1 MFLVLFSVATI
12 TLLILLYL
20 KWKKATKYWAKLNV
34 PHTPPHFI
42 LGSLTFL
49 TKMNAADWMKERYI
63 RFKKAPYI
71 GIWLFWRPALIINDP
86 EIAKRILVKDAENF
100 RDRFLSHSQK
110 DHMGGL
116 NLFTVT
122 EPMWSAVRSKLTIA
136 FTTSKL
142 KSFHPLV
149 RTKAKELCQRLQ
161 QETDKKRDIDMRD
174 IFTDYTSDIM
184 GAGAFGIECNA
195 TLTADGPIRD
205 CARGFIAYNP
215 YRGLCHTC
223 IFFFPELVDIFRFT
237 FFPKD
242 IEDYFRKLFSI
253 ILKQDAKDDEMISSD
268 LLAAQ
273 GAVFVQ
279 AGVDSSANTLTFLF
293 YELAYLSKC
302 QEKLYQEIK
311 DIKEK
316 LDGKHFDLES
326 LAQAKY
332 LNGCI
337 KETLRKYSPLG
348 WLPRAAKNDYKIDE
362 NLTIPAQMP
371 VYVNGIGMQ
380 YDPDYFPEP
389 DKFIPER
396 FLPENEK
403 NIVPFTYFPFGEG
416 PRNCVGRRFAYMSL
430 RQAIAEVILNFK
442 ILPSPDMP
450 LPKDCELEKNALF
463 LIPGQKVSVEFVPRT

>member
-1 MFLVLFSVATI
+1 
-12 TLLILLYL
+12 
-20 KWKKATKYWAKLNV
+20 
-34 PHTPPHFI
+34 
-42 LGSLTFL
+42 
-49 TKMNAADWMKERYI
+49 MNAADWMKERYT

-71 GIWLFWRPALIINDP
+71 GIWLFWRPALVINDP
-86 EIAKRILVKDAENF
+86 ELAKRILVKDADNF
-100 RDRFLSHSQK
+100 RDRFFSSSQK

-116 NLFTVT
+116 NIFTVT
-122 EPMWSAVRSKLTIA
+122 EPIWSAVRRKLTIA

-149 RTKAKELCQRLQ
+149 RTKAKELCQRIQ
-161 QETDKKRDIDMRD
+161 QEMDGKRDIDMRD
-174 IFTDYTSDIM
+174 VFTDYTSDIM

-195 TLTADGPIRD
+195 TLTGAGPIRD

-242 IEDYFRKLFSI
+242 IEDYFRKLFSTI
-253 ILKQDAKDDEMISSD
+253 VKQRGGFEKPIESTKDFVDALIKLKQDAKDDELISSD
-268 LLAAQ
+268 LLTAQ
-273 GAVFVQ
+273 AAVFIQ
-279 AGVDSSANTLTFLF
+279 AGVDSSANTLSFLF
-293 YELAYLSKC
+293 YELAYDPER
-302 QEKLYQEIK
+302 QEKLYQEVLKIK
-311 DIKEK
+311 NN
-316 LDGKHFDLES
+316 LAGKDFDLDS

-332 LNGCI
+332 LNACM
-337 KETLRKYSPLG
+337 KETLRKFSPLG

-371 VYVNGIGMQ
+371 VYINGIGMQ

-389 DKFIPER
+389 EKFMPER

-403 NIVPFTYFPFGEG
+403 KIVPFTFIPFGEG

-430 RQAIAEVILNFK
+430 RQAIAEVVLNFK
-442 ILPSPDMP
+442 ILPKPDMP

-463 LIPGQKVSVEFVPRT
+463 LIPGQRVSVEFIPRI